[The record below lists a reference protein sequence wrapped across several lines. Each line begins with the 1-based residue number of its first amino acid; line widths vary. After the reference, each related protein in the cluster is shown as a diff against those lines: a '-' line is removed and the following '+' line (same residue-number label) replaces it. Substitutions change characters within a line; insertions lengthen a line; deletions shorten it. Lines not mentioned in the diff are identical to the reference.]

1 MVDVKDCSFPGLII
15 VVVRE
20 AFVALGDEPIGTHL
34 QEGGGEIR
42 PACVSLGFLLCV
54 CGGGQ
59 GSWILVLSLGV
70 WVQDPWKH
78 ACTQAGVRTQAP
90 PPTPSHHPLL
100 SRPRATPELFL
111 QICGLQKQ
119 GFTWSQSWRA
129 VSSRRAPV
137 VGRYILQWAVF
148 RVLDLRNLR
157 DSPAPQLSGGW
168 PG

>member
-1 MVDVKDCSFPGLII
+1 MVDVKDGSFPGLII

-20 AFVALGDEPIGTHL
+20 AFVALSDEPVGTHL

-54 CGGGQ
+54 CWGQ
-59 GSWILVLSLGV
+59 GPVSWFY
-70 WVQDPWKH
+70 PWGSG
-78 ACTQAGVRTQAP
+78 CRTPGSTLAHRQVSALRPLP
-90 PPTPSHHPLL
+90 PSPSHHPLL

-111 QICGLQKQ
+111 QIRGLQKQ
-119 GFTWSQSWRA
+119 GLTRSQSWRA

-148 RVLDLRNLR
+148 RVSDLRNLR
-157 DSPAPQLSGGW
+157 DSPAPQLSGGS
-168 PG
+168 PE